1 MSLKPKNIDHIW
13 SERELAERLNL
24 PVRES
29 GRCVP
34 LSYWI
39 RGGLP
44 YAEKADRRFFFEQ
57 DVIDYLWSRRKG
69 AETSES
75 RGYDRD

>member
-1 MSLKPKNIDHIW
+1 MTSKPDKLEEIW

-24 PVRES
+24 SVRES

-34 LSYWI
+34 LSHWI

-44 YAEKADRRFFFEQ
+44 YAEKANKRFFFEQ
-57 DVIDYLWSRRKG
+57 DVIDYLWSRREG
-69 AETSES
+69 SGSAE
-75 RGYDRD
+75 

>member
-1 MSLKPKNIDHIW
+1 MSSKPDKLEEIW

-24 PVRES
+24 TIRES

-34 LSYWI
+34 LSHWI

-44 YAEKADRRFFFEQ
+44 YAEKANKRFFFEQ
-57 DVIDYLWSRRKG
+57 DVIDYLWGRREG
-69 AETSES
+69 SGSAE
-75 RGYDRD
+75 

>member
-1 MSLKPKNIDHIW
+1 MSSKPEKLEEVW
-13 SERELAERLNL
+13 SEKGLAEFLGL
-24 PVRES
+24 PVRKS
-29 GRCVP
+29 GRCIP
-34 LSYWI
+34 LSFWV

-69 AETSES
+69 PEIVE
-75 RGYDRD
+75 

>member
-1 MSLKPKNIDHIW
+1 MSSKPGKLEEIW

-24 PVRES
+24 PIRES

-34 LSYWI
+34 LSFWI

-44 YAEKADRRFFFEQ
+44 HAEKANKRFFFEQ
-57 DVIDYLWSRRKG
+57 DVIDYLWSRREG
-69 AETSES
+69 SGSAE
-75 RGYDRD
+75 

>member
-1 MSLKPKNIDHIW
+1 MSAKPESLEKIW
-13 SERELAERLNL
+13 AEKELAERLNL
-24 PVRES
+24 SIRES

-34 LSYWI
+34 LSHWI

-44 YAEKADRRFFFEQ
+44 YAEKADKRFFFEQ

-69 AETSES
+69 AEIVEQ
-75 RGYDRD
+75 G

>member
-1 MSLKPKNIDHIW
+1 MSSKPDKLEQIW

-24 PVRES
+24 PIRKS

-34 LSYWI
+34 LSFWI

-44 YAEKADRRFFFEQ
+44 HAEKAGRRFFFES
-57 DVIDYLWSRRKG
+57 DIISYLWRRRKG
-69 AETSES
+69 SES
-75 RGYDRD
+75 PE

>member
-1 MSLKPKNIDHIW
+1 MTLKPESIDKIW
-13 SERELAERLNL
+13 PERELAERLDL

-34 LSYWI
+34 LSFWI

-44 YAEKADRRFFFEQ
+44 YAEKAGRRFFFEQ

-69 AETSES
+69 SEIAE
-75 RGYDRD
+75 

>member
-1 MSLKPKNIDHIW
+1 MSSKPDKLEEIW
-13 SERELAERLNL
+13 AERELAERLNL
-24 PVRES
+24 PIRES

-34 LSYWI
+34 LSFWI

-44 YAEKADRRFFFEQ
+44 YAEKANKRFFFEQ

-69 AETSES
+69 SES
-75 RGYDRD
+75 AE